1 MPKSADERAKSSD
14 KTLEREARDLHR
26 AMVELVRV
34 YQFRDRKRICYYD
47 ISVTQCYALGALV
60 AKGPTTLNAL
70 AGELYLDKS
79 TASRTVDALEK
90 KGYVVRSADPGDA
103 RALKIEIT
111 AGGRRLHDRILEDL
125 YEETRALAADFDS
138 KARRATTEFIER
150 FTRKAAA
157 KFGGDRSK
165 PGDVEETE

>member
-1 MPKSADERAKSSD
+1 MLRSADDRVKSRD
-14 KTLEREARDLHR
+14 ATLDRDARELHK
-26 AMVELVRV
+26 AVAELVRV

-60 AKGPTTLNAL
+60 AAGPMTLNAL
-70 AGELYLDKS
+70 AGELFLDKS

-90 KGYVVRSADPGDA
+90 KGYVMRSTNPGDA

-111 AGGRRLHDRILEDL
+111 AGGQHLHDRILQDL
-125 YEETRALAADFDS
+125 YEQTRALAADFDS
-138 KARRATTEFIER
+138 KERRATTEFIER

-157 KFGGDRSK
+157 RFRGEAADR
-165 PGDVEETE
+165 GEGE

>member
-1 MPKSADERAKSSD
+1 MLRSADDRVKPRDE
-14 KTLEREARDLHR
+14 TLDRDARDLHR
-26 AMVELVRV
+26 AVAELVRV

-60 AKGPTTLNAL
+60 AKGPMTLNAL
-70 AGELYLDKS
+70 AGELFLDKS
-79 TASRTVDALEK
+79 TTSRTVDALEK
-90 KGYVVRSADPGDA
+90 KSYVLRSANPGDA

-111 AGGRRLHDRILEDL
+111 AGGRGLHDRILQDL

-138 KARRATTEFIER
+138 KGRRATTEFIER

-157 KFGGDRSK
+157 RFRGEGAQRDE
-165 PGDVEETE
+165 DE